1 VHLNPK
7 KQSISN
13 EMPKMMSKSASDAP
27 TKKKKDYGDADESK
41 MNLLNTSLKIGETG
55 GGSAHKLN

>member
-1 VHLNPK
+1 
-7 KQSISN
+7 
-13 EMPKMMSKSASDAP
+13 MPKMMSKSASDAP